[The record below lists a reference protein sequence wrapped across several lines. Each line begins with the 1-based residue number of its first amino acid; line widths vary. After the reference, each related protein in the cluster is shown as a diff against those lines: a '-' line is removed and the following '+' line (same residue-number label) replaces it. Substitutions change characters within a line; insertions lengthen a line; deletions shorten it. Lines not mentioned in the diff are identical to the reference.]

1 MEKEKPSSKTI
12 TIAGREIKCEIR
24 NVDIFKL
31 NYSTRNPR
39 VNSILSSY
47 EGKVTQEI
55 IEEKLWGLD
64 STKDLF
70 RDIWKNK
77 GLIEEIIVK
86 GSEVLEGN
94 SRLCSYRHAY
104 NKATKPEEKETWRFI
119 RARILPEDITEEE
132 IFIILGTFH
141 IKGKAKWRTYEQA
154 SYLAKMI
161 NEFGKSPK
169 EISEMIGINEVEI
182 KRMIESYDAMNCG
195 GVKDLEKFSY
205 FLEYFKNRKLEKLRE
220 ENPYLTN
227 DFIRLIKE
235 ERIPEAQKVR
245 DLPLIMSDKK
255 AKRAFV
261 DLGEDWETAL
271 NIAHKRHPEAE
282 SSFYAN
288 IKKTTKILQ
297 NARIQRIKEEI
308 EENKSRKYV
317 VKNLIK
323 EVKRFCCNLGLKF

>member
-1 MEKEKPSSKTI
+1 MKKNEKGPETI
-12 TIAGREIKCEIR
+12 TIAGREIKCEIE
-24 NVDIFKL
+24 NIDIFTLK
-31 NYSTRNPR
+31 YSIRNPR

-47 EGKVTQEI
+47 EEEVTQEVI
-55 IEEKLWGLD
+55 QEKLWELD

-70 RDIWKNK
+70 RDIWRNK

-86 GSEVLEGN
+86 GNEVLEGN

-104 NKATKPEEKETWRFI
+104 EKAKPEEKKIWKYI
-119 RARILPEDITEEE
+119 RARVLPDDVSEEE

-161 NEFGKSPK
+161 NEFGKTTK
-169 EISEMIGINEVEI
+169 EVSEMIGINETEI
-182 KRMIESYDAMNCG
+182 KRMIESYDAMNVG
-195 GVKDLEKFSY
+195 GVRDLDKFSY
-205 FLEYFKNRKLEKLRE
+205 FLEYFKNRKLEKLRD

-227 DFIRLIKE
+227 EFVQMVKE
-235 ERIPEAQKVR
+235 NRIPDAQKVR
-245 DLPLIMSDKK
+245 DLPIILMDKK
-255 AKRAFV
+255 VKNRF
-261 DLGEDWETAL
+261 LSLNEDWDTAL
-271 NIAHKRHPEAE
+271 EIAHKRHPEAE

-288 IKKTTKILQ
+288 LKRTTKILQ
-297 NARIQRIKEEI
+297 DAKIQKIRDEV

-323 EVKRFCCNLGLKF
+323 EVKRFSRNLGLKF

>member
-1 MEKEKPSSKTI
+1 MDKRKTTPKTI
-12 TIAGREIKCEIR
+12 TIAGREIKCEIK

-31 NYSTRNPR
+31 NYSIRNPR

-47 EGKVTQEI
+47 EGEVNQEI
-55 IEEKLWGLD
+55 IEEKLWSLD

-86 GSEVLEGN
+86 GNEVLEGN

-104 NKATKPEEKETWRFI
+104 SKAKSEEKDLWRFI
-119 RARILPEDITEEE
+119 RARILPEDVTEEE

-154 SYLAKMI
+154 SYLAKMV
-161 NEFGKSPK
+161 NNFGKSPK
-169 EISEMIGINEVEI
+169 EISEMIGISEVEI
-182 KRMIESYDAMNCG
+182 KRMIESYDAMNFG
-195 GVKDLEKFSY
+195 AIKDLDKFSY
-205 FLEYFKNRKLEKLRE
+205 FLEYFKNRKLEKLRN

-227 DFIRLIKE
+227 DFIKLIKE
-235 ERIPEAQKVR
+235 ERIPDAQKVR
-245 DLPLIMSDKK
+245 DLPIILLDKK

-271 NIAHKRHPEAE
+271 DIAHKRHPEAE

-288 IKKTTKILQ
+288 LKRTTIILK
-297 NARIQRIKEEI
+297 NARIQKIREEI

-317 VKNLIK
+317 VKNLIR
-323 EVKRFCCNLGLKF
+323 EVKRFCRNLGLKF